1 MKLSGLSGLTLR
13 QMMTNRVRFLLTIPN
28 EVQTVHVPSSP
39 HLPHPSHFIGR
50 HISFDIQTSPNP
62 IRNQG
67 PYDYGAAIEKFSGLG
82 D

>member
-1 MKLSGLSGLTLR
+1 MELSGLTLR
-13 QMMTNRVRFLLTIPN
+13 QMMTSWFRFLLIIRN
-28 EVQTVHVPSSP
+28 EVQIVHVPSSP
-39 HLPHPSHFIGR
+39 HPPHPSHFIGR
-50 HISFDIQTSPNP
+50 HISFDIQTSLNP